1 MWGGLVKGRNPPRER
16 PNGKANGR
24 KLSAGAISFQAES
37 CTPHRAKANGGLRRA
52 NPPCGLPQFEN
63 ICALRT
69 LAQKV
74 ANQGSVSH
82 FWRRQIKQ
90 RAREDSRH
98 IRGIARLGGI
108 CWSRA
113 ARRTKRVHLALLRA
127 HSGCDPEGGA
137 RAVPGRGLAH
147 CVRAVRKLARP
158 AKRRSARSWLP
169 GERIGYPRP

>member
-37 CTPHRAKANGGLRRA
+37 CTPHWAKANGGLRRA

-63 ICALRT
+63 ICTLRT

-82 FWRRQIKQ
+82 FWRPQIKQ
-90 RAREDSRH
+90 RLQEDPRH
-98 IRGIARLGGI
+98 VRGLALLGGI

-137 RAVPGRGLAH
+137 RAVPGRGFAN

-158 AKRRSARSWLP
+158 AKGRSARSWLP
-169 GERIGYPRP
+169 GERIGCPLP